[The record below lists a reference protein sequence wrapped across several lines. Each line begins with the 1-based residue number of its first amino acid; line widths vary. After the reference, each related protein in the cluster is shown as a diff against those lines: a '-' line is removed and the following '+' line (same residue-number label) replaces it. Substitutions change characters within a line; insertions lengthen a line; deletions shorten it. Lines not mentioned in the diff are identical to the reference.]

1 MGKSS
6 SKGHTP
12 REAKDN
18 LKSTQLLSVID
29 AISEGPIEGPVDGL
43 KSVLLNS
50 TPVLDSDG
58 NTNIAGVTVV
68 FRAGEQEQ
76 TPPEGF
82 ESSGSE
88 TVLGTEVK
96 YDTPITRAI
105 TSANIDRLRFTFGV
119 QALVETTSKGDR
131 NPSEVRLLVQIQRNG
146 GWVTEKDITIKGKTT
161 SQYLASVVVGNLPPR
176 PFNIR
181 MRRMTPDSTTDQLQ
195 NKTLWSSYTEI
206 IDVKQCYPNTALV
219 GVQVDSEQFGSQ
231 QVSRNYHLRGRILQV
246 PSNYNPQTRQYSGIW
261 DGTFKPAYSNNMAWC
276 LWDMLTHPRY
286 GMGKRL
292 GAADVDKWALYVIG
306 QYCDQSVP
314 DGFGGTEPRITCNA
328 YLTTQ
333 RKAWDVLSDFC
344 SAMRCM
350 PVWNGQTLTFVQDRP
365 SDKVWTYNRSNVVMP
380 DDGAPFRY
388 SFSALK
394 DRHNAVEVNWI
405 DPDNG
410 WETATELVEDTQAI
424 ARYGRNVTK
433 MDAFGCTSRGQAHRA
448 GLWLIKTEL
457 LETQTVDFSVG
468 AEGLRHVPGDVIE
481 ICDDDYAGISTGGR
495 VLAVNSQTR
504 TLTLDREITLPSS
517 GTTLISLVD
526 GSGNPVSV
534 EVQSVT
540 DGVKVKV
547 SRVPDGV
554 AGYSVWGLKLP
565 TLRQRLF
572 RCVSIREND
581 DGTHAITAVQH
592 VPEKEA
598 IVDNGAHFDGDQSG
612 TVNGVTPPAVQHL
625 TAEVTADSGEY
636 QVLARWDTP
645 KVVKGVSF
653 LLRLT
658 VTADDSSER
667 LVSTARTTET
677 TYRFTQLA
685 LGNYRL
691 TVRAVNAWG
700 QQGDP
705 ATTTFRINAPAKPA
719 TIELT
724 PGYFQITAVP
734 RLAVYDPT
742 VQFEFWFSE
751 KRITNT
757 AQVEKSA
764 RYLGTGSQW
773 TVQGSRIKPGTDFWF
788 YVRSVNLVGKSAFVE
803 ASGQPSND
811 GEGYLEIFRGLID
824 ETLLG
829 QALKERIDAS
839 ALRTEVTQLE
849 EDIRQRM
856 DTDIAEVTRKIGKAE
871 NTLTQLVAKKNE
883 DQALAI
889 AQVNQKVDRVSSE
902 ISQTVSQGQSEN
914 ARQIA
919 QVRQY
924 VDKKGSEITSTT
936 DKKLGDQAVTIQQ
949 IQRVQSDT
957 RNELNAMYMLKVQK
971 TKNGIPYVAGIGAGI
986 EDVDGQTLS
995 NILLQADRIAMI
1007 TPENGNTTPLFVAQ
1021 GNQLF
1026 MNDVFLKRLFAV
1038 SITSSGNPPAF
1049 SLTPDGRLT
1058 ARNADISGNVNANS
1072 GTLNNVTINQ
1082 NCRILGK
1089 LSASHIEGDIVKT
1102 VGKAFPRNGSYAS
1115 GTITVTVYDD
1125 QGFDRQIIIP
1135 PVLFRGTK
1143 HQNFNS
1149 HNQQSYWYSTCK
1161 LQVLKNGQ
1169 EIFQQPATD
1178 VSRVFSSVID
1188 MPAGHGH
1195 VTLTFNVSS
1204 YGANKWTPT
1213 TSISDLLVIVMK
1225 KSTAGISIS

>member
-1 MGKSS
+1 MGKGS

-18 LKSTQLLSVID
+18 LKSSQMLSVID
-29 AISEGPIEGPVDGL
+29 AISEGPVEGPVDGL

-50 TPVLDSDG
+50 TPVLDSEG
-58 NTNIAGVTVV
+58 NTNISGVTVV

-96 YDTPITRAI
+96 YDTPITRTI

-131 NPSEVRLLVQIQRNG
+131 NLSEVRLLVQIQRNG

-161 SQYLASVVVGNLPPR
+161 SQYLASVVVDNLPPR

-276 LWDMLTHPRY
+276 LWDMLTHTRY

-328 YLTTQ
+328 WLTTQ

-468 AEGLRHVPGDVIE
+468 AEGLRHVPGDIIE
-481 ICDDDYAGISTGGR
+481 ICDDDYAGISTSGR

-554 AGYSVWGLKLP
+554 AEYSVWGLKLP

-581 DGTHAITAVQH
+581 DGTYAITAVQH

-598 IVDNGAHFDGDQSG
+598 IVDNGAHFDGEQSG

-653 LLRLT
+653 MLRLT
-658 VTADDSSER
+658 VAADDGSER

-677 TYRFTQLA
+677 TYRFRQLA
-685 LGNYRL
+685 LGRYTL

-705 ATTTFRINAPAKPA
+705 ASVSFRIAAPAAPSR
-719 TIELT
+719 IELT
-724 PGYFQITAVP
+724 PGYFQITATP
-734 RLAVYDPT
+734 HLAVYDPT

-751 KRITNT
+751 KRI
-757 AQVEKSA
+757 ADIRQVETTA
-764 RYLGTGSQW
+764 RYLGTALYWIAASIN
-773 TVQGSRIKPGTDFWF
+773 IKPGHDYYF
-788 YVRSVNLVGKSAFVE
+788 YVRSVNTVGKSTFVE
-803 ASGQPSND
+803 AVGQPSD
-811 GEGYLEIFRGLID
+811 DASGYLDFFKGE
-824 ETLLG
+824 
-829 QALKERIDAS
+829 
-839 ALRTEVTQLE
+839 
-849 EDIRQRM
+849 
-856 DTDIAEVTRKIGKAE
+856 IGKTHLAQELWTQIDNGQLAPDLAE
-871 NTLTQLVAKKNE
+871 IRTSITDVSNEITQTVNKKLE
-883 DQALAI
+883 DQSAA
-889 AQVNQKVDRVSSE
+889 
-902 ISQTVSQGQSEN
+902 
-914 ARQIA
+914 
-919 QVRQY
+919 
-924 VDKKGSEITSTT
+924 
-936 DKKLGDQAVTIQQ
+936 IQQ
-949 IQRVQSDT
+949 IQ
-957 RNELNAMYMLKVQK
+957 KVQVDTNNNLNSMWAVK
-971 TKNGIPYVAGIGAGI
+971 LQQMQDGRLYIAGIGAGV
-986 EDVDGQTLS
+986 ENTPDGMQS
-995 NILLQADRIAMI
+995 QVLLAADRIAMI
-1007 TPENGNTTPLFVAQ
+1007 NPANGNTKPMFVGQ
-1021 GNQLF
+1021 GDQIF
-1026 MNDVFLKRLFAV
+1026 MNEVFLKYLTAPT
-1038 SITSSGNPPAF
+1038 ITSGGNPPAF

-1058 ARNADISGNVNANS
+1058 AKNADISGNVNANS
-1072 GTLNNVTINQ
+1072 GTLNNVTINE
-1082 NCRILGK
+1082 NCRVLGK
-1089 LSASHIEGDIVKT
+1089 LSANQIEGDLVKT
-1102 VGKAFPRNGSYAS
+1102 VGKAFPRDSRAPERWPS
-1115 GTITVTVYDD
+1115 GTITVRIYDD
-1125 QGFDRQIIIP
+1125 QPFDRQIVIP
-1135 PVLFRGTK
+1135 AVAFSGAK
-1143 HQNFNS
+1143 HERE
-1149 HNQQSYWYSTCK
+1149 HTDIYSSCR
-1161 LQVLKNGQ
+1161 LIVRKNGA
-1169 EIFQQPATD
+1169 EIYNRTALDNTLIY
-1178 VSRVFSSVID
+1178 SGVID

-1195 VTLTFNVSS
+1195 MTLEFSVSAWLVNDW
-1204 YGANKWTPT
+1204 YPT
-1213 TSISDLLVIVMK
+1213 ASISDLLVVVMK
-1225 KSTAGISIS
+1225 KATAGISIS

>member
-1 MGKSS
+1 MGKGS

-29 AISEGPIEGPVDGL
+29 AISEGPVEGPVDGL

-50 TPVLDSDG
+50 TPVLDSEG
-58 NTNIAGVTVV
+58 NTNISGVTVV

-96 YDTPITRAI
+96 YDTPITRTI

-388 SFSALK
+388 SFSSLK

-405 DPDNG
+405 DPNNG

-481 ICDDDYAGISTGGR
+481 ICDDDYAGISIGGR

-526 GSGNPVSV
+526 GQGNPVSV

-547 SRVPDGV
+547 SRIPDGV
-554 AGYSVWGLKLP
+554 AEYSVWGLKLP

-581 DGTHAITAVQH
+581 DGTYAITAVQH

-658 VTADDSSER
+658 VTADDGSER
-667 LVSTARTTET
+667 LVSTARTAET
-677 TYRFTQLA
+677 TYRFRQLA
-685 LGNYRL
+685 LGRYTL
-691 TVRAVNAWG
+691 TVRAVNARG

-705 ATTTFRINAPAKPA
+705 ASVSFRINAPAKPA

-871 NTLTQLVAKKNE
+871 NSLTQLVAKKNE
-883 DQALAI
+883 DQTLAI
-889 AQVNQKVDRVSSE
+889 AQVSQKVDRVSSE

-1007 TPENGNTTPLFVAQ
+1007 TTENGNTTPLFVAQ

-1038 SITSSGNPPAF
+1038 SITSSGNPPTF

-1058 ARNADISGNVNANS
+1058 ARNADISGAITANT
-1072 GTLNNVTINQ
+1072 GTLNNVTINE
-1082 NCRILGK
+1082 NCVIRGK
-1089 LSASHIEGDIVKT
+1089 LSANQIEGDLVKT
-1102 VGKAFPRNGSYAS
+1102 VGKAFPRDSRAPKRWPS
-1115 GTITVTVYDD
+1115 GTITVRVYDD
-1125 QGFDRQIIIP
+1125 QPFNRQIVIP
-1135 PVLFRGTK
+1135 AVAFSGAR
-1143 HQNFNS
+1143 HERENS
-1149 HNQQSYWYSTCK
+1149 DTYSSCRLIVK
-1161 LQVLKNGQ
+1161 KNGA
-1169 EIFQQPATD
+1169 EIYNRTAMDNTL
-1178 VSRVFSSVID
+1178 VYSGVID
-1188 MPAGHGH
+1188 MPAGRGDM
-1195 VTLTFNVSS
+1195 TLEFSVSAWWVNGW
-1204 YGANKWTPT
+1204 YPT
-1213 TSISDLLVIVMK
+1213 ASISDLLVVVMK
-1225 KSTAGISIS
+1225 KATAGITIS

>member
-1 MGKSS
+1 MGKGS

-50 TPVLDSDG
+50 TPVLDSEG
-58 NTNIAGVTVV
+58 NTNISGVTVV

-96 YDTPITRAI
+96 YDTPITRTI

-306 QYCDQSVP
+306 QNCDQSVP

-481 ICDDDYAGISTGGR
+481 ICDDDYAGIRTGGR

-526 GSGNPVSV
+526 GQGSPVSV

-554 AGYSVWGLKLP
+554 AEYSVWGLKLP

-581 DGTHAITAVQH
+581 DGTYAITAVQH

-658 VTADDSSER
+658 VAADDGSER

-691 TVRAVNAWG
+691 TVRAANAWG

-705 ATTTFRINAPAKPA
+705 ASVSFRIAAPAAPSR
-719 TIELT
+719 IELT
-724 PGYFQITAVP
+724 PGYFQITATP
-734 RLAVYDPT
+734 YLAVYDPT

-751 KRITNT
+751 KRI
-757 AQVEKSA
+757 ADIRQVETAA
-764 RYLGTGSQW
+764 RYLGSALYW
-773 TVQGSRIKPGTDFWF
+773 IAASINIKPGHDYYF
-788 YVRSVNLVGKSAFVE
+788 YIRSVNTVGKSAFVE
-803 ASGQPSND
+803 AVGRASD
-811 GEGYLEIFRGLID
+811 DAEGYLDFFKGE
-824 ETLLG
+824 
-829 QALKERIDAS
+829 
-839 ALRTEVTQLE
+839 
-849 EDIRQRM
+849 
-856 DTDIAEVTRKIGKAE
+856 IGKTHLAQELWTQIDNGQLAPDLAE
-871 NTLTQLVAKKNE
+871 IRTSITNVSNE
-883 DQALAI
+883 I
-889 AQVNQKVDRVSSE
+889 T
-902 ISQTVSQGQSEN
+902 QTVN
-914 ARQIA
+914 
-919 QVRQY
+919 
-924 VDKKGSEITSTT
+924 
-936 DKKLGDQAVTIQQ
+936 KKLENQSAAIQQ
-949 IQRVQSDT
+949 IQ
-957 RNELNAMYMLKVQK
+957 KVQVDTNNNLNSMWAVK
-971 TKNGIPYVAGIGAGI
+971 LQQMQDGRLYIAGIGAGI
-986 EDVDGQTLS
+986 ENTPAGMQSQV
-995 NILLQADRIAMI
+995 LLAADRIAMI
-1007 TPENGNTTPLFVAQ
+1007 NPANGNTKPMFVGQ
-1021 GNQLF
+1021 GDQIF
-1026 MNDVFLKRLFAV
+1026 MNEVFLKYLTAPT
-1038 SITSSGNPPAF
+1038 ITSGGNPPAF

-1058 ARNADISGNVNANS
+1058 AKNADISGNVNANS
-1072 GTLNNVTINQ
+1072 GTLNNVTINE
-1082 NCRILGK
+1082 NCRVLGK
-1089 LSASHIEGDIVKT
+1089 LSANQIEGDLVKT
-1102 VGKAFPRNGSYAS
+1102 VGKAFPRDSRAPERWPS
-1115 GTITVTVYDD
+1115 GTITVRVYDD
-1125 QGFDRQIIIP
+1125 QPFDRQIVIP
-1135 PVLFRGTK
+1135 AVAFSGAK
-1143 HQNFNS
+1143 HEKE
-1149 HNQQSYWYSTCK
+1149 HTDIYSSCR
-1161 LQVLKNGQ
+1161 LIVRKNGA
-1169 EIFQQPATD
+1169 EIYNRTALDNTLIY
-1178 VSRVFSSVID
+1178 SGVID

-1195 VTLTFNVSS
+1195 MTLEFSVSAWLVNGW
-1204 YGANKWTPT
+1204 YPT
-1213 TSISDLLVIVMK
+1213 ASISDLLVVVMK
-1225 KSTAGISIS
+1225 KATAGITIS

>member
-1 MGKSS
+1 MGKGS

-50 TPVLDSDG
+50 TPVLDTEG

-96 YDTPITRAI
+96 YDTPITRTI

-161 SQYLASVVVGNLPPR
+161 SQYLASVVVDNLPPR

-261 DGTFKPAYSNNMAWC
+261 DGTFKPAYSDNMAWC

-314 DGFGGTEPRITCNA
+314 NGFGGTEPRITCNA

-405 DPDNG
+405 DSDNG

-424 ARYGRNVTK
+424 LRYGRNVTK

-481 ICDDDYAGISTGGR
+481 ICDDDYAGISIGGR

-581 DGTHAITAVQH
+581 DGTYAITAVQH

-598 IVDNGAHFDGDQSG
+598 IVDNGAHFDGDLSG

-625 TAEVTADSGEY
+625 TAEVSADSGEY

-658 VTADDSSER
+658 VTADDGSER

-677 TYRFTQLA
+677 TYRFRQLA
-685 LGNYRL
+685 LGRYTL

-705 ATTTFRINAPAKPA
+705 ASVSFRIAAPAAPSR
-719 TIELT
+719 IELT
-724 PGYFQITAVP
+724 PGYFQITATP
-734 RLAVYDPT
+734 HLAVYDPT

-751 KRITNT
+751 KRI
-757 AQVEKSA
+757 ADIRQVETTA
-764 RYLGTGSQW
+764 RYLGTGLYWIAASIN
-773 TVQGSRIKPGTDFWF
+773 IKPGHDYYF
-788 YVRSVNLVGKSAFVE
+788 YIRSVNTVGKSAFVE
-803 ASGQPSND
+803 AVGQPSD
-811 GEGYLEIFRGLID
+811 DASGYLDFFKGE
-824 ETLLG
+824 
-829 QALKERIDAS
+829 
-839 ALRTEVTQLE
+839 
-849 EDIRQRM
+849 
-856 DTDIAEVTRKIGKAE
+856 IGKTHLAQELWTQIDNGQLAPDLAE
-871 NTLTQLVAKKNE
+871 IRTSITDVSNEITQTVNKKLE
-883 DQALAI
+883 DQSAA
-889 AQVNQKVDRVSSE
+889 
-902 ISQTVSQGQSEN
+902 
-914 ARQIA
+914 
-919 QVRQY
+919 
-924 VDKKGSEITSTT
+924 
-936 DKKLGDQAVTIQQ
+936 IQQ
-949 IQRVQSDT
+949 IQ
-957 RNELNAMYMLKVQK
+957 KVQVDTNNNLNSMWAVK
-971 TKNGIPYVAGIGAGI
+971 LQQMKDGRLYIAGIGAGI
-986 EDVDGQTLS
+986 ENTPAGMQSQV
-995 NILLQADRIAMI
+995 LLAADRIAMI
-1007 TPENGNTTPLFVAQ
+1007 NPANGNTKPMFVGQ
-1021 GNQLF
+1021 GDQIF
-1026 MNDVFLKRLFAV
+1026 MNDAFLKRLTAPT
-1038 SITSSGNPPAF
+1038 ITSGGNPPAF

-1058 ARNADISGNVNANS
+1058 AKNADISGNVNANS
-1072 GTLNNVTINQ
+1072 GTLNNVTINE
-1082 NCRILGK
+1082 NCRVLGK
-1089 LSASHIEGDIVKT
+1089 LSANQIEGDLVKT
-1102 VGKAFPRNGSYAS
+1102 VGKAFPRDSRAPERWPS
-1115 GTITVTVYDD
+1115 GTITVRVYDD
-1125 QGFDRQIIIP
+1125 QPFDRQIVIP
-1135 PVLFRGTK
+1135 AVAFSGAKHRGES
-1143 HQNFNS
+1143 NDF
-1149 HNQQSYWYSTCK
+1149 YSSCR
-1161 LQVLKNGQ
+1161 LIVRKNGVAIYDLTAQ
-1169 EIFQQPATD
+1169 GNTRIY
-1178 VSRVFSSVID
+1178 SGVID

-1195 VTLTFNVSS
+1195 MTLEFSVSAW
-1204 YGANKWTPT
+1204 YINDYYPT
-1213 TSISDLLVIVMK
+1213 ATISDLLVVVMK
-1225 KSTAGISIS
+1225 KATAGITIS